1 MALVAVASERDPG
14 RPALAMA
21 GTAGD
26 RHRLSSLR
34 EHQLGERLG
43 GLHRRV
49 AMIASQLAAVE
60 ALLEVDGMLVAKRGA
75 HAAGRRH
82 ALGADP
88 LGAGASLFVTG
99 VMAAGAVRHHRLL
112 IEVTVDAG
120 CVTNAILLLGMADV
134 ASELGVLRVRVP
146 FVRDVGVPPRV
157 E

>member
-1 MALVAVASERDPG
+1 MALVAVARERDLG

-26 RHRLSSLR
+26 RHRLSPLR

-75 HAAGRRH
+75 HAAGSGH
-82 ALGADP
+82 ALRADP

-99 VMAAGAVRHHRLL
+99 VMAAGAGGPHRLL
-112 IEVTVDAG
+112 IEVTVDAS
-120 CVTNAILLLGMADV
+120 CATHPDVLLAM
-134 ASELGVLRVRVP
+134 
-146 FVRDVGVPPRV
+146 
-157 E
+157 